1 MKCLIIAIFTHL
13 LATVYSETPDRNVAA
28 KYDAAELLR
37 KIFNTNDTIL
47 PRANYGL
54 IQFEGQTSQ
63 LDFVNFETQNN
74 LEDNRENS
82 YTNEASVKYEN
93 EYEPTYNTN
102 VQNVVKFEHNNKDG
116 SKKKKRRKRK
126 PKQHYGQLGNG
137 QNLPHAPGYY
147 GNGPGPYPPYGGQY
161 KPPRP
166 RPRPSLASEALSAVT
181 EALTSIALYDDYQ
194 CVPRLLC
201 EAAAGGA
208 LGSSGILQT
217 VSGLQPLLTLLSA
230 YSGLTSNPLFVFGR
244 AVLLGAA
251 SKSNPATCRYAYTA
265 CPTDPELLVHYLNNH
280 NGGFFR
286 FFNAPQQGQQNLEQF
301 YNQLSQNYGLNQPDQ
316 EYNQQNY
323 GFNNNQQNYGFDNN
337 QQHYGFNNN
346 QQNYGS
352 HNPNLYSNYNQNYGL
367 AYPYQNNGQSIRFKN
382 NDNFNENTNRIEKRI
397 QIKPNAL
404 YVDNL
409 EDENPR
415 WSFPEGN
422 RNPVNYVNNDAIN
435 FYSSNDDNFNNNNKR
450 IKFNDQNDRDRNH
463 KDNRK
468 GKVLNFPGVNNEEDY
483 LEANHDKNRGSFFPE
498 HEDNKQYFD
507 HNAPTKNN
515 NYDNKYYDNRQYLDY
530 NTPTKNTNYYNT
542 SNNNFANKYVNRDEF
557 YANRYYANK
566 NKYDNNNY
574 ANPNQYYNNDNYG
587 NNNKYNNNDDVQG
600 VRTVYVVRGNGDPN
614 NPEIHKL
621 RPGQAVH

>member
-1 MKCLIIAIFTHL
+1 MKCLTIAFFTHL
-13 LATVYSETPDRNVAA
+13 LANVFSETSAKNVAA

-37 KIFNTNDTIL
+37 QIFNTNDTIL

-54 IQFEGQTSQ
+54 IQFEGQTPQ

-74 LEDNRENS
+74 LEDNRGNS
-82 YTNEASVKYEN
+82 YTNEASIKFEN
-93 EYEPTYNTN
+93 EYEPTYDTN
-102 VQNVVKFEHNNKDG
+102 VQNVVGQKDG
-116 SKKKKRRKRK
+116 SRKKKRRKRK
-126 PKQHYGQLGNG
+126 PKQHFGQQIPGNG
-137 QNLPHAPGYY
+137 QNLPYAPGYY
-147 GNGPGPYPPYGGQY
+147 GNGLGPTYGGQY

-265 CPTDPELLVHYLNNH
+265 CPTDPEQLVHYLNNH

-301 YNQLSQNYGLNQPDQ
+301 YNQLSQNYGLNQPEQ
-316 EYNQQNY
+316 EYNQQN
-323 GFNNNQQNYGFDNN
+323 N
-337 QQHYGFNNN
+337 YGFNNN

-367 AYPYQNNGQSIRFKN
+367 AYPYQNNGQKIRFKN
-382 NDNFNENTNRIEKRI
+382 NDFNENTNKIEKRI
-397 QIKPNAL
+397 QIKPNTH
-404 YVDNL
+404 YSDDL
-409 EDENPR
+409 EDRNPR

-422 RNPVNYVNNDAIN
+422 RNPVNYVNNDAFD
-435 FYSSNDDNFNNNNKR
+435 FYSSNEYNLNNNNKR
-450 IKFNDQNDRDRNH
+450 INFDDQNDRNRYHDD
-463 KDNRK
+463 KRK

-483 LEANHDKNRGSFFPE
+483 LEANYYDKNRGSFFPE
-498 HEDNKQYFD
+498 HQDNKQYSEY
-507 HNAPTKNN
+507 NTPTKNN
-515 NYDNKYYDNRQYLDY
+515 NYDNKYYDNRQYLSNDY
-530 NTPTKNTNYYNT
+530 NSNYHDNRQYPDYNSA
-542 SNNNFANKYVNRDEF
+542 SNNNFENKYVNRDEY

-566 NKYDNNNY
+566 NKYDNDNY
-574 ANPNQYYNNDNYG
+574 ANKDKNYNYNNDNYA
-587 NNNKYNNNDDVQG
+587 NNYNYNNNDDLQG
-600 VRTVYVVRGNGDPN
+600 VRTVYVVRGNGDPS

-621 RPGQAVH
+621 RPGQTVH